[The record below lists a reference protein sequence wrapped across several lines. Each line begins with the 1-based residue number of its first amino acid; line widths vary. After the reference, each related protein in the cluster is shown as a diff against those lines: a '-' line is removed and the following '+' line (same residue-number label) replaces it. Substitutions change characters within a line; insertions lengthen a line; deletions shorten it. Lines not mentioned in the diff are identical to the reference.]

1 MCTSTLPPLLWYK
14 LTRFHSPLAPL
25 VTNNEGEKALGKY
38 DTKRRGLFYSLRER
52 LVVFFY
58 FTEKRIRILRR
69 LHCLTRNLIALLLF
83 R

>member
-1 MCTSTLPPLLWYK
+1 MCTSTLSPLLWYK

-38 DTKRRGLFYSLRER
+38 DTKRRVFYSLRER
-52 LVVFFY
+52 LVGFY